1 MNYLPTHSSSF
12 PSVATQWEVF
22 LPTLIPVQVCWVLP
36 SQRLCLVI
44 YLASLQVLVYPFFL
58 PQQLLKIF
66 NSPHYRNQQLSL
78 TYFFSTTSQFFFFS
92 VVESFSK
99 ILISFS
105 VFILLLCVSPC
116 TSQQKLLSMKSP
128 SSIIMLL
135 NPTYTFQFLPSLN
148 PRSLIVLVARN
159 VLFLGLHDIRLF
171 VLILLSVVSC
181 S

>member
-1 MNYLPTHSSSF
+1 
-12 PSVATQWEVF
+12 
-22 LPTLIPVQVCWVLP
+22 
-36 SQRLCLVI
+36 
-44 YLASLQVLVYPFFL
+44 
-58 PQQLLKIF
+58 
-66 NSPHYRNQQLSL
+66 
-78 TYFFSTTSQFFFFS
+78 
-92 VVESFSK
+92 
-99 ILISFS
+99 
-105 VFILLLCVSPC
+105 
-116 TSQQKLLSMKSP
+116 MKSP